1 MSSNLIYE
9 PVGQVASGP
18 VPVDVLCVGAAS
30 YDLIY
35 SIPSQPGPDA
45 KMWASA
51 LDRCGG
57 GPAANGAVTVRR
69 LGFSAAFAGYL
80 GYDAFGDEHLGEF
93 QREGVNTSLVVRS
106 SLPTSLSAILVKPD
120 GARTIVNYMGGAS
133 TVPEGAIDFSGIRP
147 SVILF
152 DGHEP
157 FISTPLARTAKEL
170 GIKLVLDAGHVRQ
183 GTTDLLDLVDYAV
196 CSTPFAREYTGLE
209 DLEQAAAALAEHAPN
224 VVITLGDQ
232 GLVWFGRAGGHGRL
246 PAYDVETVDT
256 TGAGDAF
263 HGAFAAG
270 VAAGWDWPTIL
281 EYASATAA
289 LCCTRI
295 GARHGIPTAQEVKV
309 FLETNLLNL

>member
-1 MSSNLIYE
+1 MKPE
-9 PVGQVASGP
+9 PIPKATNVP
-18 VPVDVLCVGAAS
+18 LPVDVLCVGVAS

-35 SIPSQPGPDA
+35 TIPSQPGPDA

-57 GPAANGAVTVRR
+57 GPAANAAVTVSR

-80 GYDAFGDEHLGEF
+80 GDDAFGDEHYREL
-93 QREGVNTSLVVRS
+93 QQEGVKSDLVVRG

-120 GARTIVNYMGGAS
+120 GARTIVNYAGGAG
-133 TVPEGAIDFSGIRP
+133 TVPAGTVDFSRIQP
-147 SVILF
+147 KVILF

-157 FISTPLARTAKEL
+157 FISPPLARTAKAA
-170 GIKLVLDAGHVRQ
+170 GIKTVLDAGHVRQ
-183 GTTDLLDLVDYAV
+183 GTADLLEWVDYAV
-196 CSTPFAREYTGLE
+196 CSAQFSREYTGL
-209 DLEQAAAALAEHAPN
+209 DDPEQAVASLAGHAPHA
-224 VVITLGDQ
+224 VITLGDQ
-232 GLVWFGRAGGHGRL
+232 GLVWHTNVGDHGRL
-246 PAYDVETVDT
+246 PAYPIEAIDT
-256 TGAGDAF
+256 TGAGDSF

-295 GARHGIPTAQEVKV
+295 GGRHGIPTAQEVKA
-309 FLETNLLNL
+309 FLDRSPPLDVPRI